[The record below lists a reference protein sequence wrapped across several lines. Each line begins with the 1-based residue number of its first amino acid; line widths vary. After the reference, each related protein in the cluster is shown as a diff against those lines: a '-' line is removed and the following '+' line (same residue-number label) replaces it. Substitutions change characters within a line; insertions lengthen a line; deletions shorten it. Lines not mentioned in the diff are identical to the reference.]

1 MFSRLHNLT
10 PRDVLQGRA
19 VATLSRALAV
29 ALDLL
34 FPPSCAA
41 CGREGSFLCEACESG
56 LSLLRRPNCALCS
69 GPARGQFCP
78 SCEASP
84 PAYDGLRAPYDFT
97 GPVRDMVH
105 NLKYKYIRASAPDL
119 GRLMAA
125 YLWSESVPGGVLVPV
140 PLHSRRERARGFNQ
154 SALLAREVGRLTGIP
169 VAEDMLRRSRNTAP
183 QVSMAGPVE
192 RRENIQGA
200 FECIGDVAGLEVLLI
215 DDVVTTGSTMSACAE
230 PLKAAGASSV
240 WGLAL
245 AR

>member
-1 MFSRLHNLT
+1 MFSRLNNLAI
-10 PRDVLQGRA
+10 RDVLQGRA
-19 VATLSRALAV
+19 AATLSRALAR

-41 CGREGSFLCEACESG
+41 CGREGSFLCARCESV
-56 LSLLRRPNCALCS
+56 LPLLRRPNCALCS
-69 GPARGQFCP
+69 GPARGQFCA
-78 SCEASP
+78 SCEAEP
-84 PAYDGLRAPYDFT
+84 PAYDGLRAPYAFT

-105 NLKYKYIRASAPDL
+105 NLKYKNVRASAPDL
-119 GRLMAA
+119 GRLMAD
-125 YLWSESVPGGVLVPV
+125 YLWSDSIPGGVLVPV

-154 SALLAREVGRLTGIP
+154 SALLAREVSRLTGIP
-169 VAEDMLRRSRNTAP
+169 LAEDVLRRSRNTAP

-192 RRENIQGA
+192 RKENIEGA
-200 FECIGDVAGLEVLLI
+200 FECIGDVAGLEILLI